1 MNIRAHLSLAFLAT
15 AVVAALS
22 GCSGEGGS
30 DSPPP
35 PPPPPAPSV
44 TVSGVAAS
52 GAPFTDAVVRVTD
65 SRGIVVGTSSAVGSS
80 GTYSITLAA
89 GAQAP
94 FVITASRSNV
104 SGDSDTLVSVLAT
117 ASDSTVNVTPITTL
131 IAARLSPSGNPLALA
146 GEMQAAP
153 GTVTATRIATGIDE
167 VRAILAPVL
176 TATGTTAFDPVSGSF
191 AADGTGPDRAL
202 DSIAVHITPAS
213 SSVSNIEVE
222 IRTVVADGTQP
233 PVIRFTS
240 DAPLATIQA
249 NNASVINSTISS
261 TDLVPAGTSTLIQN
275 FMTRWTACYA
285 LPLSS
290 RIAANGST
298 AADITAPACRTLFVG
313 DDPATFL
320 SNGSTVGLGRAFNSL
335 FLEGAT
341 GVTFSQGSYEFT
353 RANGDLVIGYRSRT
367 LTGAET
373 TDVLVVRRVGDEL
386 KLIGNQYAYPGG
398 VVAYMQHREFPTR
411 SQSAYNYR
419 STGYVLNV
427 ANTTASGTPVFD
439 RVEVTSPGRDTPNI
453 VLRPAVGHESLR
465 LVNGTGVTGTSFV
478 RLNSA
483 FDNPAT
489 AGTPESIDSPGLVF
503 ANPAYTDEQIANIAP
518 QGVWRFDYYL
528 AANPSVMAA
537 TQYYRTRAR
546 AMTLAEFRNRPLAA
560 LTGAQL
566 ATISAGASSGG
577 AVNVS
582 NLAGYGMAWEVPTGA
597 LPPTGLSMFG
607 VKYTSPSTTQA
618 FNDSA
623 TVASTARAGAITCST
638 ATAGDVH
645 CGGAG
650 GFAADAYA
658 TGLHLWA
665 RDSGGRELVKF
676 YATYIVPVPR

>member
-1 MNIRAHLSLAFLAT
+1 MNIRAHLSLVFLAT
-15 AVVAALS
+15 AVVANLS
-22 GCSGEGGS
+22 GCSGGGGG

-35 PPPPPAPSV
+35 PPAAPSV

-52 GAPFTDAVVRVTD
+52 GAPFTDAVVSITD
-65 SRGIVVGTSSAVGSS
+65 SRGVVVGTSSAVGST
-80 GTYSITLAA
+80 GVYSINLAA

-94 FVITASRSNV
+94 FVITASRSNA
-104 SGDSDTLVSVLAT
+104 SGGTDTLVSVLAT
-117 ASDSTVNVTPITTL
+117 ASTSTVNVTPITTL

-146 GEMQAAP
+146 GEMQTSP
-153 GTVTATRIATGIDE
+153 STVTSTRIATGIAE

-176 TATGTTAFDPVSGSF
+176 TATGTTGIDPVGGIF
-191 AADGTGPDRAL
+191 AADGTGLDRAL

-213 SSVSNIEVE
+213 GSVSNIEVE
-222 IRTVVADGTQP
+222 IRTVVAEGAQP

-240 DAPLATIQA
+240 DASLATIQT
-249 NNASVINSTISS
+249 NNATVINSTINSA
-261 TDLVPAGTSTLIQN
+261 DLVPAGTSALIQN

-285 LPLSS
+285 LPLTS
-290 RIAANGST
+290 RIATNGST

-313 DDPATFL
+313 DDPATYL
-320 SNGSTVGLGRAFNSL
+320 SNGSIVGLGRSFNSL
-335 FLEGAT
+335 FLNGGT

-353 RANGDLVIGYRSRT
+353 RTNGDLVIGYRSRSPA
-367 LTGAET
+367 GAET

-427 ANTTASGTPVFD
+427 ANTTASGTPIFD

-453 VLRPAVGHESLR
+453 VLRPAVGHENLR
-465 LVNGTGVTGTSFV
+465 IVNNTGVTGTSFI

-483 FDNPAT
+483 FDNSGT

-503 ANPAYTDEQIANIAP
+503 SNPGYTDEQIANFAP
-518 QGVWRFDYYL
+518 QSVWRFDYYL
-528 AANPSVMAA
+528 AANPSVIAA

-546 AMTLAEFRNRPLAA
+546 AMTLAEFRTRPLAA
-560 LTGAQL
+560 LAGTQL
-566 ATISAGASSGG
+566 ATISANASSGG

-582 NLAGYGMAWEVPTGA
+582 GLAGYGMAWDVPAGA

-623 TVASTARAGAITCST
+623 TVASTARSGTITCST

-645 CGGAG
+645 CGLSG
-650 GFAADAYA
+650 GFGLDAYA

-665 RDSGGRELVKF
+665 RDGNGRELVRF
-676 YATYIVPVPR
+676 YATYTVPVPR